1 MDNNLKQSKITKFL
15 QDESMSRAVYE
26 SVAESFSKDTGE
38 RDVQV
43 LAAKQLALIYLAKAW
58 KDIERFKI
66 ELDKEKSKF
75 NQVGL

>member
-1 MDNNLKQSKITKFL
+1 MDSNLKQSKITKFL
-15 QDESMSRAVYE
+15 LDESMSRAVYE
-26 SVAESFSKDTGE
+26 SLVESFTKDTGE

-58 KDIERFKI
+58 RDIEKYKI
-66 ELDKEKSKF
+66 DPDKLTSKF